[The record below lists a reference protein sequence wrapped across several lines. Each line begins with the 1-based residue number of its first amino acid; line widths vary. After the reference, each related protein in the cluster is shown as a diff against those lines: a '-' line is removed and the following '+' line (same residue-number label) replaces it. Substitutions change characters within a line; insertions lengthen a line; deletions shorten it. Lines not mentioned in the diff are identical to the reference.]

1 MWKGASVSAGTAVL
15 LALALSAEGGVQGQ
29 TEVRRLGDR
38 RGTDLDHDRGR
49 LLGLQGVLGDE
60 AVQLRLHRDVLAI
73 DLEGHGT
80 FAAGDRL
87 TDQVDEGHDGLAI
100 RLDYELRTQP
110 GRFQSA
116 TRLDIGHRLGG
127 LGGDEHTD
135 REQGEDEYFHDWVV
149 FGLGE
154 EGERASTQS

>member
-1 MWKGASVSAGTAVL
+1 MGASASVL
-15 LALALSAEGGVQGQ
+15 LTLALSAEGGVQSQ
-29 TEVRRLGDR
+29 TEVRRFGVR
-38 RGTDLDHDRGR
+38 RGADLNHDGRR
-49 LLGLQGVLGDE
+49 LLGLQRFLGDE
-60 AVQLRLHRDVLAI
+60 AVRLGLKDDILTI